1 MSCNFNYTTYLR
13 DTTPSI
19 IVAAI
24 ANTSICADL
33 YFTQLEGAVIG
44 VEFRQRWAE
53 LQNILER
60 QKAKGGIID
69 TEAESNRFLIHI
81 NEVRKQGGA

>member
-1 MSCNFNYTTYLR
+1 M
-13 DTTPSI
+13 
-19 IVAAI
+19 
-24 ANTSICADL
+24 
-33 YFTQLEGAVIG
+33 G
-44 VEFRQRWAE
+44 VEFRQKWAE
-53 LQNILER
+53 LQNLLER